1 MKVKIVI
8 ALYFI
13 FLCVGVFAQGPDK
26 MSYQAVVRNIDGSIL
41 SEPPVALKIGII
53 QGSTNGQR
61 IYEEVHN
68 QVTNE
73 NGLVSLQ
80 IGSGDV
86 TIGNFSDIHWSNG
99 SYYLETQMDLE
110 GGSNYTLTGLT
121 ELLSVPYA
129 LHAKTASRLVSADG
143 DYSLKAKVISLQTGR
158 AINVDDIGN
167 IIECKGNATLVLTSN
182 FDVMEIGDTINLE
195 AHNGAALTIAGDSDV
210 QINYVMGGSAIFESE
225 TGNVRFG
232 LLRKM
237 GLNSYI
243 ISGQ

>member
-1 MKVKIVI
+1 MKINIVT
-8 ALYFI
+8 LYYFI
-13 FLCVGVFAQGPDK
+13 FLCAGVFAQGPEK
-26 MSYQAVVRNIDGSIL
+26 MSYQAIVRNIDGSIL
-41 SEPPVALKIGII
+41 AESQVGLKIGVI

-61 IYEEVHN
+61 VYEEIHN

-86 TIGNFSDIHWSNG
+86 TFGDFSDIDWSNG
-99 SYYLETQMDLE
+99 SFFLETQMDLD

-129 LHAKTASRLVSADG
+129 LHAKTASSLVSSD
-143 DYSLKAKVISLQTGR
+143 DVYDLKSKVISLQTNR
-158 AINVDDIGN
+158 EVNIEDIGN
-167 IIECKGNATLVLTSN
+167 IIECIGNATLVLASN
-182 FDVMEIGDTINLE
+182 FDAMEIGDTIYLE
-195 AHNGAALTIAGDSDV
+195 AHNGATLTISGDSGV
-210 QINYVMGGSAIFESE
+210 QVNYVLAGSATFESE

-232 LLRKM
+232 LLRKVAI
-237 GLNSYI
+237 NSYI

>member
-1 MKVKIVI
+1 MFFY
-8 ALYFI
+8 A
-13 FLCVGVFAQGPDK
+13 GVLAQGPEK
-26 MSYQAVVRNIDGSIL
+26 MSYQAIVRNIDGSIL
-41 SEPPVALKIGII
+41 ADSPVGLKNGVI
-53 QGSTNGQR
+53 QGSTNGER
-61 IYEEVHN
+61 VYEEVHN

-86 TIGNFSDIHWSNG
+86 TIGNFTEIDWANG
-99 SYYLETQMDLE
+99 SFFLETQMDLD

-129 LHAKTASRLVSADG
+129 LYAKTAGSLVSADG
-143 DYSLKAKVISLQTGR
+143 DYALKSKVISLQTGR
-158 AINVDDIGN
+158 EISIDDIGN
-167 IIECKGNATLVLTSN
+167 IIECQGNATLVLTSN
-182 FDVMEIGDTINLE
+182 FDAMEIGDTINLE
-195 AHNGAALTIAGDSDV
+195 AHNGATLTIIGDSGV
-210 QINYVMGGSAIFESE
+210 QINYVMAGSATFESE

-237 GLNSYI
+237 GDNSYI

>member
-13 FLCVGVFAQGPDK
+13 FLCAGVFAQGPEK

-41 SEPPVALKIGII
+41 AVSQVGLKIGVI
-53 QGSTNGQR
+53 QGSTNGER
-61 IYEEVHN
+61 VYEEVHN
-68 QVTNE
+68 QITNE

-86 TIGNFSDIHWSNG
+86 TFGDFSEIDWYNG
-99 SYYLETQMDLE
+99 SFFLETKMDLE

-129 LHAKTASRLVSADG
+129 LHSNTASSLVSSDG
-143 DYSLKAKVISLQTGR
+143 DYTLRSKVISLQNGR

-167 IIECKGNATLVLTSN
+167 IIECKASATLVLTSN
-182 FDVMEIGDTINLE
+182 FDAMEIGDTINLE
-195 AHNGAALTIAGDSDV
+195 AHNGANLTIAGDSAV
-210 QINYVMGGSAIFESE
+210 QINYVMGGSATFESE

-237 GLNSYI
+237 GVNSYI